1 MKFIPKLIS
10 FLFNPLFIAFGGTLA
25 YFLITPR
32 FSPMENT
39 RAILAAV
46 FIVTAAI
53 PVLLFFLL
61 RNIGWISR
69 SNLYEASER
78 KIPLFIYIAISYI
91 ALIKIIPSS
100 YSNEL
105 HFYFVGIIGAL
116 LATLVLIYF
125 NYKASLHMVGISGL
139 TTFVLG
145 LSFHYEKNIILGLSI
160 LFLIMGVVAS
170 ARLYQK
176 ANKTHELAIGV
187 VLGAITQ
194 LITFTYWL

>member
-1 MKFIPKLIS
+1 MKFVPKLIS

-32 FSPMENT
+32 FSPPENI

-61 RNIGWISR
+61 RNLGWISR
-69 SNLYEASER
+69 TNLYEAKTR
-78 KIPLFIYIAISYI
+78 KLPLYIYIAISYV

-100 YSNEL
+100 HSNEL

-116 LATLVLIYF
+116 LATLFLIYF
-125 NYKASLHMVGISGL
+125 NYKASLHMVGIGGL

-145 LSFHYEKNIILGLSI
+145 LSFHYEKNITLGLSI
-160 LFLIMGVVAS
+160 LFLIMGIVAS

-176 ANKTHELAIGV
+176 ANKYHELATGV
-187 VLGAITQ
+187 LLGAITQ
-194 LITFTYWL
+194 LITFSYWL